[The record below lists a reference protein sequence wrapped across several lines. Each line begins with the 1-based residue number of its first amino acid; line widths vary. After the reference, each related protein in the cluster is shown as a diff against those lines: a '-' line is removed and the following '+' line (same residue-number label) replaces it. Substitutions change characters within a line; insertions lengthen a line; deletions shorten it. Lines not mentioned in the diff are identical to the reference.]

1 MSGAQG
7 DYSRRNR
14 ELETDWERT
23 QHDSDRIRTRVEQ
36 MEREQTRRAA
46 EDEHWGKQAAY
57 FESQNSLVQTQSSLA
72 QTKKACYEQKMRLE
86 EAETAARIA
95 SQMNISLQGTISV
108 LRGTQG
114 SQQR

>member
-1 MSGAQG
+1 
-7 DYSRRNR
+7 
-14 ELETDWERT
+14 
-23 QHDSDRIRTRVEQ
+23 

-57 FESQNSLVQTQSSLA
+57 FGSQNSLVQTQSSLA